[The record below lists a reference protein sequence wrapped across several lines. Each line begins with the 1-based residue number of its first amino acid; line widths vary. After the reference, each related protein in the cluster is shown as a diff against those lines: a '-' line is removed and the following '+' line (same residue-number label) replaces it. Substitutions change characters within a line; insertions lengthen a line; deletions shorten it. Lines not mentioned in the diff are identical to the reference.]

1 MKGKTRKLGL
11 VRRRNLAGLLFVLP
25 WILGFVCFYGY
36 QLMMTIWYS
45 FNRIVFPAEGGYQ
58 VLFAG
63 LDNFRYAFTE
73 HATFTRTLV
82 ESLANMLVDV
92 PLIIFFSLFMA
103 VLVNREFRGRTL
115 FRAILFLPVIMTT
128 PVIVKMLNTSLTDL
142 GNGMGASGAAAS
154 VTGATMGLNT
164 SYLSSFFEAIPALRE
179 VADYIIGAIGRVYE
193 IVRNS
198 GVQILIFLAA
208 LQAIS
213 PAMYEVAKMEG
224 ATAYETFWKVTF
236 PLVSPMILT
245 NTVYTIVSLYSQSE
259 IVSLAQTVAFGGS
272 LNFGLSA
279 VFSLVGVASVA
290 LIMLAVCW
298 LISKKVFYQ
307 W

>member
-1 MKGKTRKLGL
+1 MTGRKRRFGL
-11 VRRRNLAGLLFVLP
+11 VQRRNLSGLVFVLP
-25 WILGFVCFYGY
+25 WLLGFVFFYGY
-36 QLMMTIWYS
+36 QLTTTVWYC
-45 FNRIVFPAEGGYQ
+45 FNKIVFPPEGGYQ
-58 VLFAG
+58 VIFVG
-63 LDNFRYAFTE
+63 MENFRYAFTE
-73 HATFTRTLV
+73 HATFARTLT
-82 ESLANMLVDV
+82 ESLVNMLVDV

-103 VLVNREFRGRTL
+103 VLINRKFRGRTL
-115 FRAILFLPVIMTT
+115 FRAVLFLPVIMTT

-142 GNGMGASGAAAS
+142 GNGMGSSGAAAS
-154 VTGATMGLNT
+154 VAGATMGLNT
-164 SYLSSFFEAIPALRE
+164 SYLSTFFETIPALRG

-198 GVQILIFLAA
+198 GVQILVFLAS
-208 LQAIS
+208 LQSIS

-224 ATAYETFWKVTF
+224 ATAYEIFWKVTF

-245 NTVYTIVSLYSQSE
+245 NTVYTIVNLYAQSE

-290 LIMLAVCW
+290 LMMLIICW